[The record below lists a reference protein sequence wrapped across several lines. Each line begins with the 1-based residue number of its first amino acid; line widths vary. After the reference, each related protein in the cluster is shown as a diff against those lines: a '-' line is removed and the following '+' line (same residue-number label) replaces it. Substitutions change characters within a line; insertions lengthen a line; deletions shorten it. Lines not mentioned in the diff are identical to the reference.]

1 MNFIQPSK
9 IFLIAFLPFIF
20 GGLLNIYYL
29 NDFLSFFCTLT
40 FLFFG
45 YLYLYS
51 HLTTKESKLYF
62 LIFSSI
68 SILLSITLS
77 YVFLSIEGFRSFD
90 EIQRFATT
98 EEHTSDLVAMGP
110 VVELFFDLIEG
121 EGLKSALT
129 YNWMGGYYN
138 SYLSVFK
145 MTFSSLALPG
155 IGYYAFSIISWW
167 FIVLFL
173 SICAMIY
180 KSNLNHQNESSPK
193 YFLCF
198 FIPWLIAPFALPND
212 REIIGIVLL
221 GIIGMGFLSREKLSF
236 ISILTIV
243 LCTIMLVFQ
252 RYAYA
257 AFVPIIL
264 LLLLYN
270 FFLVQN
276 NKTLFPKIYFTNNLK
291 VLFSII
297 ILISMLS
304 VVSFLLPAI
313 SLLAILDTNFNDRVD
328 AAMTGGADAWTSLST
343 GVPLIDLP
351 LKIFFLIL
359 TPFPFYQMYRGEYG
373 WELTAVRLIPLNVL
387 PIYMFGKLYI
397 TIFLVL
403 ESFRHNFTKLLF
415 PIIGMLFIAAV
426 VVSDRAGPAYLI
438 PAYACF
444 ILWMLSRGV
453 SQINFQKTFPYYLMV
468 LFGTHFLYWIVYW
481 KI

>member
-29 NDFLSFFCTLT
+29 NDFFSFFCTSI
-40 FLFFG
+40 FLFLG

-51 HLTTKESKLYF
+51 HLTTQESKLYF
-62 LIFSSI
+62 LIFSLI

-98 EEHTSDLVAMGP
+98 EEHTSDLRAMGL
-110 VVELFFDLIEG
+110 VAEVFLDLIEG
-121 EGLKSALT
+121 EGLYSALT
-129 YNWMGGYYN
+129 FNWMGGYYN

-145 MTFSSLALPG
+145 MSVSSIALPG

-180 KSNLNHQNESSPK
+180 KSNLNHLHESSPK

-198 FIPWLIAPFALPND
+198 FIPWLIVPFALPND
-212 REIIGIVLL
+212 REVIGIVLL
-221 GIIGMGFLSREKLSF
+221 GIIGMGFLSREKLSL

-243 LCTIMLVFQ
+243 LCTILLVFQ

-264 LLLLYN
+264 LLLLYH
-270 FFLVQN
+270 FFLVKK

-291 VLFSII
+291 ILFSIV
-297 ILISMLS
+297 ILICMLS
-304 VVSFLLPAI
+304 VVSYILPAI
-313 SLLAILDTNFNDRVD
+313 SLLAILDTNFNDRVE
-328 AAMTGGADAWTSLST
+328 AAMTGRADAWTMLST
-343 GVPLIDLP
+343 GIPLIDLP

-397 TIFLVL
+397 TIFLIL
-403 ESFRHNFTKLLF
+403 EAFRHNFTKLLF
-415 PIIGMLFIAAV
+415 PIIGMLFVAAV
-426 VVSDRAGPAYLI
+426 VISDRAGPAYLI

-453 SQINFQKTFPYYLMV
+453 SQINFQKTFPYYFMV
-468 LFGTHFLYWIVYW
+468 LLGSHFLYWIVYW